1 MNLEQLGRTNIYVT
15 SDNLKVILKKQ
26 KEHNAYMSECLQK
39 QIDVNKAIDS
49 NIDKLLETQE
59 NLYEISLDLN
69 ENDADLEKRFRDF
82 IVHQEIA
89 AIVETI
95 VAAILAV
102 FLLINTIRVETLE
115 KKVAQYEQD
124 KTIVLEDDSSELVGD
139 KV

>member
-1 MNLEQLGRTNIYVT
+1 
-15 SDNLKVILKKQ
+15 
-26 KEHNAYMSECLQK
+26 MSECLQK
-39 QIDVNKAIDS
+39 QMDVNKAIDS

-82 IVHQEIA
+82 VVHQEIA

-95 VAAILAV
+95 IAAILAV
-102 FLLINTIRVETLE
+102 FLLINIIRVETLE

-124 KTIVLEDDSSELVGD
+124 KTIVLEDDSPELVGD
-139 KV
+139 KA